1 MSAPAARAQA
11 QKQATEGPKRTD
23 STANSAAV
31 SSCEQS
37 RASSHF
43 SGCCADL
50 PKRKPLPKF
59 RTEAKERQFW
69 ESKDND
75 VTEYFDP
82 SKMVLAKFK
91 NLKPSTTS
99 ISLRLTDS
107 VLDGIR
113 QQANKLDVPYQSL
126 MKVWLTE
133 KLREQNG

>member
-1 MSAPAARAQA
+1 MS
-11 QKQATEGPKRTD
+11 KLT
-23 STANSAAV
+23 S
-31 SSCEQS
+31 
-37 RASSHF
+37 
-43 SGCCADL
+43 
-50 PKRKPLPKF
+50 KRKPLPKF

>member
-1 MSAPAARAQA
+1 MS
-11 QKQATEGPKRTD
+11 KLT
-23 STANSAAV
+23 S
-31 SSCEQS
+31 
-37 RASSHF
+37 
-43 SGCCADL
+43 
-50 PKRKPLPKF
+50 KRKPLPKF
-59 RTEAKERQFW
+59 RTEAKEREFW

-107 VLDGIR
+107 LLDGIR